1 MIFQDYYDL
10 IEFSMKERGFGRKAL
25 RRFKVKEY
33 DNLKILK
40 GRVTLNYSTRYNS
53 GEVMLGFG
61 EFIITEVIC
70 DVVKSEI
77 IFNMEIYDSRK
88 HDNLYKTETLFDV
101 IFKGLMENLTFSDKL
116 RLFKTESPNRMNIL
130 NSMFRRYT
138 FINVWLM
145 NIGAMGNDINFL
157 HCLPTDVTSNQD
169 MGAKSKYDRIIVPTK
184 MSLLS
189 DIQDELVSKL
199 IIDIFDTN
207 VDLLHDPVFDEFM
220 NDYNFEE
227 LKTVALAIEEESEE
241 IEDEME
247 EEDAV

>member
-1 MIFQDYYDL
+1 
-10 IEFSMKERGFGRKAL
+10 
-25 RRFKVKEY
+25 
-33 DNLKILK
+33 
-40 GRVTLNYSTRYNS
+40 
-53 GEVMLGFG
+53 
-61 EFIITEVIC
+61 
-70 DVVKSEI
+70 
-77 IFNMEIYDSRK
+77 MEIYDSRK